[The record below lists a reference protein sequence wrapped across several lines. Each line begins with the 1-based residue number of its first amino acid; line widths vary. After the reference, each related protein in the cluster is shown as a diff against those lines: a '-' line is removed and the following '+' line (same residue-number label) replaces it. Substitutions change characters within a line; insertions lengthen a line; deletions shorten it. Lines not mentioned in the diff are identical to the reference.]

1 MIDMA
6 IYGALGFLLGCL
18 LALMLA
24 PPLWN
29 RAVRLTTRKL
39 EATMPMSLAEIQADK
54 DQLRAEFAVEL
65 RRVEV
70 ALEKAKDKAARELI
84 TANRRRVEISVLNNG
99 LVAATEQLQ
108 EKENA
113 TRVLEQ
119 TIRRRLPDLDSRLK
133 TAKEVINELESANS
147 ELRNTVNSQAEA
159 LKIARVTLNGQ
170 REEIDR
176 LRGSLEGGTLP
187 LRGTVKS
194 DARLLK
200 ESGRLNVELS
210 RLKEELELA
219 KAGAEE
225 NEVLRNELHKLAGQ
239 ILAVAHGERQQE
251 QEAFVVETTETFVAY
266 GEEPT
271 ETESA
276 RTVPN
281 GNGSAQAHHEPS
293 PNAEEDGIATAGT
306 ELDEPA
312 PQDDEREEADQ
323 PRTSLIRRFTS
334 RRAKRH
340 GRQSAG
346 NSLSERLK
354 DVAEA
359 QES

>member
-1 MIDMA
+1 MIDIA

-18 LALMLA
+18 LGLVLA

-54 DQLRAEFAVEL
+54 DQLRAEFAVEI

-84 TANRRRVEISVLNNG
+84 AANKRRVEISVLKNELTG
-99 LVAATEQLQ
+99 ATARLQ

-113 TRVLEQ
+113 NRVLEQ
-119 TIRRRLPDLDSRLK
+119 TIRRRLPDLDNRLK
-133 TAKEVINELESANS
+133 TAKEVINELESANND
-147 ELRNTVNSQAEA
+147 LRNTVASQSDA
-159 LKIARVTLNGQ
+159 LKNARAMVNSQ

-187 LRGTVKS
+187 LRGAGKS

-210 RLKEELELA
+210 RLKEELA
-219 KAGAEE
+219 HARSSTIE
-225 NEVLRNELHKLAGQ
+225 NEALREEINKLAGQ
-239 ILAVAHGERQQE
+239 ILAFARGERPQVDHRETDGALPPALTE
-251 QEAFVVETTETFVAY
+251 QDFALANGNGNGAAPAEQPLDPQSHEAEQAADKPDDPDD
-266 GEEPT
+266 GDEPT
-271 ETESA
+271 EETRPSLVQRFAA
-276 RTVPN
+276 RRNKRNNRP
-281 GNGSAQAHHEPS
+281 G
-293 PNAEEDGIATAGT
+293 
-306 ELDEPA
+306 
-312 PQDDEREEADQ
+312 
-323 PRTSLIRRFTS
+323 PRVS
-334 RRAKRH
+334 
-340 GRQSAG
+340 G
-346 NSLSERLK
+346 SLSDRLK

-359 QES
+359 QDG

>member
-70 ALEKAKDKAARELI
+70 ALDKAKDKAARELI
-84 TANRRRVEISVLNNG
+84 TANKRRVEISLLNNE
-99 LVAATEQLQ
+99 LAAATAQLQ

-113 TRVLEQ
+113 NRVLEQ

-133 TAKEVINELESANS
+133 TAKEVINELESVNT
-147 ELRNTVNSQAEA
+147 ELRNTVNSQSKA
-159 LKIARVTLNGQ
+159 LKTARANVNSQ

-210 RLKEELELA
+210 RLKEELEQV
-219 KAGAEE
+219 KAGAED
-225 NEVLRNELHKLAGQ
+225 NEVLRNELNKLAGQ
-239 ILAVAHGERQQE
+239 ILAVTRGERQQLD
-251 QEAFVVETTETFVAY
+251 EAVIVETTATFIAHGEDPTEPESAHAVPKGNGQAQ
-266 GEEPT
+266 GHHQTQLTGADDDANLDEIDVEEPGPDG
-271 ETESA
+271 ESHVTD
-276 RTVPN
+276 R
-281 GNGSAQAHHEPS
+281 
-293 PNAEEDGIATAGT
+293 
-306 ELDEPA
+306 
-312 PQDDEREEADQ
+312 
-323 PRTSLIRRFTS
+323 PRTTLIQRFAS

-340 GRQSAG
+340 GDQG
-346 NSLSERLK
+346 GGGSLSERLK
-354 DVAEA
+354 VVEA
-359 QES
+359 QEN

>member
-18 LALMLA
+18 LALMLT

-65 RRVEV
+65 RRVEG

-84 TANRRRVEISVLNNG
+84 TANKRRVEISVLKNEHA
-99 LVAATEQLQ
+99 AATAQLQ

-119 TIRRRLPDLDSRLK
+119 TIKRRLPDLDSRLK
-133 TAKEVINELESANS
+133 TAKEVINELETANT
-147 ELRNTVNSQAEA
+147 ELRNTVNAQADV
-159 LKIARVTLNGQ
+159 LKVARATVNGQ

-187 LRGTVKS
+187 MRGALKS

-210 RLKEELELA
+210 RLKEELEQT

-225 NEVLRNELHKLAGQ
+225 NEVLRHEINKLAGQ
-239 ILAVAHGERQQE
+239 ILAVARGEQQQA
-251 QEAFVVETTETFVAY
+251 QEDFVVETTETLVPY
-266 GEEPT
+266 GEEPA
-271 ETESA
+271 ERES
-276 RTVPN
+276 VHPILN
-281 GNGSAQAHHEPS
+281 GNGSTQAVDHEP
-293 PNAEEDGIATAGT
+293 NFNVEEIAAAATGDYEAAAQN
-306 ELDEPA
+306 DEN
-312 PQDDEREEADQ
+312 EEADQ
-323 PRTSLIRRFTS
+323 PRTSLIRRFAS
-334 RRAKRH
+334 RRAKRS
-340 GRQSAG
+340 GRQGGGS
-346 NSLSERLK
+346 SLSERLK

-359 QES
+359 QEG

>member
-1 MIDMA
+1 MIDIA

-18 LALMLA
+18 LGLVLA

-54 DQLRAEFAVEL
+54 DQLRAEFAVEI

-84 TANRRRVEISVLNNG
+84 AANKRRVEISVLKNELTG
-99 LVAATEQLQ
+99 ATARLQ

-113 TRVLEQ
+113 NRVLEQ
-119 TIRRRLPDLDSRLK
+119 TIRRRLPDLDNRLK
-133 TAKEVINELESANS
+133 TAKDVINELESANND
-147 ELRNTVNSQAEA
+147 LRNTVTSQSDA
-159 LKIARVTLNGQ
+159 LKNARAMVNGQ

-187 LRGTVKS
+187 LRGAVKS

-210 RLKEELELA
+210 RLKEELA
-219 KAGAEE
+219 HARSSTIE
-225 NEVLRNELHKLAGQ
+225 NEALREEINKLAGQ
-239 ILAVAHGERQQE
+239 ILAFARGERPQVDHH
-251 QEAFVVETTETFVAY
+251 EAQMVLPP
-266 GEEPT
+266 EPT
-271 ETESA
+271 DQDRVVA
-276 RTVPN
+276 N
-281 GNGSAQAHHEPS
+281 GNGAAHAEQAPGPQSHEP
-293 PNAEEDGIATAGT
+293 
-306 ELDEPA
+306 
-312 PQDDEREEADQ
+312 EREADKPDDADDGDEATPETRPSLVQ
-323 PRTSLIRRFTS
+323 RFAARRNKRNSRPGPQASTSLS
-334 RRAKRH
+334 D
-340 GRQSAG
+340 
-346 NSLSERLK
+346 RLK

-359 QES
+359 QDG

>member
-1 MIDMA
+1 MIDIA

-18 LALMLA
+18 LGLVLA

-54 DQLRAEFAVEL
+54 DQLRAEFAVEI

-84 TANRRRVEISVLNNG
+84 AANKRRVEISVLKNELTG
-99 LVAATEQLQ
+99 ATARLQ

-113 TRVLEQ
+113 NRVLEQ
-119 TIRRRLPDLDSRLK
+119 TIRRRLPDLDTRLK
-133 TAKEVINELESANS
+133 TAKEVINELESANNDLS
-147 ELRNTVNSQAEA
+147 NTVASQSDA
-159 LKIARVTLNGQ
+159 LKNARAMVNSQ

-187 LRGTVKS
+187 LRGAVKS

-210 RLKEELELA
+210 RLKEELA
-219 KAGAEE
+219 HARSSTIE
-225 NEVLRNELHKLAGQ
+225 NEALREEINKLAGQ
-239 ILAVAHGERQQE
+239 ILAFARGERPQVDHH
-251 QEAFVVETTETFVAY
+251 EAHVVLPP
-266 GEEPT
+266 EPT
-271 ETESA
+271 DQNK
-276 RTVPN
+276 VPAN
-281 GNGSAQAHHEPS
+281 GNGASHAEQTHDPQSHEPELA
-293 PNAEEDGIATAGT
+293 AEKPDLSDDGDEATLETRPSLVQRFAARRNKRNSRPG
-306 ELDEPA
+306 
-312 PQDDEREEADQ
+312 
-323 PRTSLIRRFTS
+323 PRS
-334 RRAKRH
+334 
-340 GRQSAG
+340 GG
-346 NSLSERLK
+346 SLSDRLK

-359 QES
+359 QDG